1 MPSVRKLKPVPEL
14 WTIFQK
20 LFRAYGPQHWW
31 PAESPLEVVIGAVL
45 TQNTAWQN
53 VERAMANLKHAR
65 LLNLDLLCRTPA
77 GRIVELI
84 RPAGYYNIKAR
95 RLLSVLNW
103 LKEQGGFAKL
113 RATPTSRLRAG
124 LLDCYGVGP
133 ETADSILL
141 YALNRPVFV
150 LDAYTRR
157 ILTRYGLIQGDE
169 PYEEL
174 RLWIEESLA
183 PFLKKDPRATVRVFN
198 EFHALFVRLAKT
210 HCRSLPRCPG
220 CPLNSR

>member
-1 MPSVRKLKPVPEL
+1 MPLVRKLKPVPEL

-20 LFRAYGPQHWW
+20 LFQAYGPQHWW
-31 PAESPLEVVIGAVL
+31 PARTPLEVIIGAVL

-65 LLNLDLLCRTPA
+65 LMNLDRLCRTPA
-77 GRIVELI
+77 GRIAELI

-95 RLLSVLNW
+95 RLLSVLKW
-103 LKEQGGFAKL
+103 LKERGGFAKL
-113 RATPTSRLRAG
+113 RTTPTSRLRTS

-150 LDAYTRR
+150 IDAYTRR
-157 ILTRYGLIQGDE
+157 ILARYGLIQGDE

-174 RLWIEESLA
+174 RSWIEASLA
-183 PFLKKDPRATVRVFN
+183 PFLKNDPSATVRAFN

-210 HCRSLPRCPG
+210 HCRSQPRCPG